1 MSGHSKWANIKRQKA
16 VVDAKKGVTYAK
28 MSREIM
34 TAVKLAGSD
43 PSLNVRLR
51 QAIDKAKAEGVP
63 NENISRAID
72 RACGNLNNSQME
84 NLVYEGYGPSGV
96 AIIVKCQT
104 DNRNRTAGDV
114 RSYFSKY
121 GGNLGESG
129 CVNWMFVE
137 KGIIE
142 IEPGNN
148 IEDVITMAIDNDAN
162 DIDDSQKDS
171 IFIYCKPE
179 NLANLTT
186 KLGTVALIKSF
197 KTETC
202 PNLTKEVDNFDSAKQ
217 LLKLIDILENH
228 DDVDEVIAN
237 FDISEEWLIE
247 ISKLS

>member
-72 RACGNLNNSQME
+72 KACGNLNNSQME

-247 ISKLS
+247 ISKFN

>member
-43 PSLNVRLR
+43 PDLNVRLR

-72 RACGNLNNSQME
+72 KACGNLNNSQME

-148 IEDVITMAIDNDAN
+148 IEDVITLAIDNGAN
-162 DIDDSQKDS
+162 DIDDSQIDS
-171 IFIYCKPE
+171 VSIYCKPE
-179 NLANLTT
+179 NLVRLTDRLENLA
-186 KLGTVALIKSF
+186 KIKSF
-197 KTETC
+197 KIETT
-202 PNLTKEVDNFDSAKQ
+202 PNIIKEVENFDAAKQ

-247 ISKLS
+247 ISKFN

>member
-43 PSLNVRLR
+43 PDLNVRLR

-72 RACGNLNNSQME
+72 KACGNLNNSQME